1 MKGISLP
8 INAIVIVAIAVLVL
22 VVIAAFFGGFFSG
35 FVLNMQRED
44 ALSKACQ
51 NWKLYD
57 CDYGRID
64 DATTMHKEP
73 SDAAARGYSVE
84 ELCGLLGLSLDEPS
98 PDDSYCMRKCGCTL
112 TATT

>member
-73 SDAAARGYSVE
+73 GDDAARAYTVE
-84 ELCGLLGLSLDEPS
+84 ELCELMGISTELDNT
-98 PDDSYCMRKCGCTL
+98 DDSPCKRKCGCPIIS
-112 TATT
+112 